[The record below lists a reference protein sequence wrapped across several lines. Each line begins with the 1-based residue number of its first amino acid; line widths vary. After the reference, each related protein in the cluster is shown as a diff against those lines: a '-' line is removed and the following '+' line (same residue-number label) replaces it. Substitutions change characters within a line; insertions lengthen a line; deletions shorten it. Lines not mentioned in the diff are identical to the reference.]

1 MSILS
6 FACKNR
12 IILPFWKNKSETN
25 KNEVLFSNRK
35 KEENTNIR
43 ET

>member
-1 MSILS
+1 MSLLS

-12 IILPFWKNKSETN
+12 IILPFWKNETKTN
-25 KNEVLFSNRK
+25 KAEVLFSNRK

-43 ET
+43 NT